1 MLTLRTKRE
10 TNRIPL
16 VRAGGFKLDIQNLI
30 PDCMLIPLVRAG
42 GFKLL
47 PAQGMPL
54 RIQIP
59 LVRAGGF
66 KHICDG
72 LFEWSF

>member
-16 VRAGGFKLDIQNLI
+16 VRAGGFKLFLLLQ
-30 PDCMLIPLVRAG
+30 MQTSHSIPLVRAG
-42 GFKLL
+42 GFKLCGSGCSCCL
-47 PAQGMPL
+47 L
-54 RIQIP
+54 RIP

-66 KHICDG
+66 KPR
-72 LFEWSF
+72 SAVSSRS